1 MMERN
6 RKVRTVMNL
15 GMFQQI
21 FNFDLLILS
30 PLFVNNVAVKSAI
43 CVYRNPDINTRP
55 PIYV

>member
-1 MMERN
+1 MWFIRGLGGSVMERN

-43 CVYRNPDINTRP
+43 CV
-55 PIYV
+55 